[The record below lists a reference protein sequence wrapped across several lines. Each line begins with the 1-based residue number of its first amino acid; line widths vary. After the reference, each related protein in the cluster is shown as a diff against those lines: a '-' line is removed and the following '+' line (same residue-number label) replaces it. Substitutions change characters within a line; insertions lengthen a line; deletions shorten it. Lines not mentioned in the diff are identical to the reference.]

1 MHMTVLEIIISTMIV
16 VFATYAVLF
25 LALMLIFLIKKRK
38 QPKLSKAELD
48 KKIQQ
53 NNSNK
58 LAETKLIENTKEENG
73 RND

>member
-1 MHMTVLEIIISTMIV
+1 MTVLETIISIIIV